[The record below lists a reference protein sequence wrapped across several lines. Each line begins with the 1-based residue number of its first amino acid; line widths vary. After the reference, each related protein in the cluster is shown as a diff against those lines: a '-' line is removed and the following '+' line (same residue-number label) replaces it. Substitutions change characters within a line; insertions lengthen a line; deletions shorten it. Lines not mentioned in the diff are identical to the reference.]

1 MIKPENNFDKIFS
14 DKFKNAEIAP
24 PEEIWTAIEAK
35 LPLKQAEKRVIPI
48 WYYFAGSVAAILAIV
63 LFLNQNVTTPTE
75 TTISNTDV
83 EQTKTQD
90 NNNSNKRIPSADKPA
105 ITNNETERSQD
116 EINPAHNSKNDPTS
130 SFRKKQPLLSE
141 GNRLTQINYSKE
153 KSAEDS
159 SKKTELLK
167 RNINPLFIVTKDIIP
182 FQDPITA
189 TTPKITLTQ
198 SKLELNNPVLIEKEE
213 LKNDFSASNRF
224 SISANAA
231 ALYYD
236 NVGTGSAISS
246 EISSETGELNSLS
259 YGISIGYLLTEKL
272 KIRSGLSQVN
282 LTGNI
287 NKASYSSIVSSSVV
301 NQDFPLTDF
310 PSDGNTDANG
320 NFISQF
326 VSIDQKF
333 NFIEIPAELEYF
345 LVKRKVGISLIGGFS
360 SLIANKNKINISS
373 EARNISEGE
382 VTNINKISFTANLGL
397 GLNYSLTPQLQ
408 LNFEP
413 LVKYQLNT
421 FNKVPEY
428 RPYYFGL
435 YSGISYKF

>member
-14 DKFKNAEIAP
+14 EKFKNAEIAP
-24 PEEIWTAIEAK
+24 PEEIWTAIEAN
-35 LPLKQAEKRVIPI
+35 LPLKKAEKRVIPL
-48 WYYFAGSVAAILAIV
+48 WYYLAGSAAAILAFI
-63 LFLNQNVTTPTE
+63 LFLNQNVTTQTE

-83 EQTKTQD
+83 EQTKTEEHS
-90 NNNSNKRIPSADKPA
+90 NSNKRIPSATIPV
-105 ITNNETERSQD
+105 ITSNETERSKD
-116 EINPAHNSKNDPTS
+116 EINQAHNSKKDPTS

-141 GNRLTQINYSKE
+141 GTRVTQINYSKE
-153 KSAEDS
+153 NLAEDS
-159 SKKTELLK
+159 SKKAELQK
-167 RNINPLFIVTKDIIP
+167 RNINPLIILTKDIIP
-182 FQDPITA
+182 FQDLITA

-198 SKLELNNPVLIEKEE
+198 STLQPSTPVLIEKEE
-213 LKNDFSASNRF
+213 FKNEFSASNRF

-282 LTGNI
+282 LKGNI
-287 NKASYSSIVSSSVV
+287 NNASYSSIVSSNVV
-301 NQDFPLTDF
+301 NQDIPFDDF

-326 VSIDQKF
+326 VSIDQNI

-373 EARNISEGE
+373 EERNISDGE
-382 VTNINKISFTANLGL
+382 VTNINKLSFTANLGL

-428 RPYYFGL
+428 KPYYFGL